1 MKQRLLTAFIA
12 IPLLIWII
20 WWGPAWAFNLLVL
33 LAVLIGVREFQ
44 VMAEKVGYQGPR
56 WVAWLGSV
64 GVLIGVWLKRPALTE
79 ASVAATMAV
88 GMIAHMAYR
97 RSIETALVSTSAT
110 IAGVVYVAVLAS
122 YLIRVRMIEDGLT
135 PLSAQLL
142 LFFLLVNWAADTSA
156 MFVGKRFG
164 RRPLLPVISP
174 KKTVEGG
181 LGGLMGSLVGAS
193 LAQLW
198 FFPQMPLGHA
208 LLLGLVMGGVGQVG
222 DWCESL
228 LKRSA
233 KLKDAASI
241 LPGHGGMLD
250 RLDSLLF
257 NAPILYYYYRF
268 FWPS

>member
-1 MKQRLLTAFIA
+1 MKQRLLTAFIV
-12 IPLLIWII
+12 IPLLVYII
-20 WWGPAWAFNLLVL
+20 WWGPAWAFNLIVL

-44 VMAEKVGYQGPR
+44 LMAEKVGYQGPR
-56 WVAWLGSV
+56 WVAWLGSA
-64 GVLIGVWLKRPALTE
+64 GVVIGVWLDRPGLTE
-79 ASVAATMAV
+79 ASLAATMAV
-88 GMIAHMAYR
+88 GMIAHIAYR
-97 RSIETALVSTSAT
+97 HSIETALVSTSAT

-122 YLIRVRMIEDGLT
+122 YLIRVRMIDNGVT
-135 PLSAQLL
+135 ALSAQLL

-156 MFVGKRFG
+156 MLIGKRFG

-181 LGGLMGSLVGAS
+181 LGGLLGSLVGAG
-193 LAQLW
+193 LAHLL
-198 FFPQMPLGHA
+198 FFPQMPLRHA
-208 LLLGLVMGGVGQVG
+208 LLLALVMGAVGQVG

-233 KLKDAASI
+233 KIKDAASI

-268 FWPS
+268 FWSS